1 MPLDL
6 AIESLP
12 RDLKLII
19 IDFNLN
25 NFIMILIIDST
36 FDYS

>member
-19 IDFNLN
+19 IDFNN
-25 NFIMILIIDST
+25 DNLIIILP
-36 FDYS
+36 